1 MKPRIIP
8 IVKATSASAAAAAA
22 ETSASLGLRQ
32 LPPLALYIHY
42 PWCIR
47 KCPYCDFNSHAVRQE
62 IPEAAYI
69 DALILDLEQALP
81 EIWGRRIIS
90 VFIGGGTPSLLSA
103 AALTRL
109 LEALRAR
116 LPLLADAE
124 ITLEANPGTADAAHF
139 AAYRAAGVNRLSLG
153 IQSFNDRHLAAL
165 GRIHDA
171 VQAQRAIELAL
182 THFDKVNIDL
192 MYALPGQELFE
203 AEEDIRRALQHG
215 VSHISAY
222 HLSIEPNTAFFHAP
236 PPLPDDDLAA
246 DMQEA
251 VEAQLLAA
259 GFLHYETAAF
269 ARTPAERC
277 THNLNYWTY
286 GDYLGLG
293 AGAHGK
299 ISSASDIVR
308 EVRRPHPRDYLAA
321 AATGTKGDFLLERRS
336 VAPAERPL
344 EFMMNALRLTAG
356 FDPALYAEHT
366 GLLLAAI
373 NNSLQALQG
382 EGLLTLGPEQI
393 APTARGRR
401 FLNTLLERF

>member
-1 MKPRIIP
+1 MSARIIP
-8 IVKATSASAAAAAA
+8 IAMATDHASASAA
-22 ETSASLGLRQ
+22 SASPGLHQ
-32 LPPLALYIHY
+32 LPPLSLYIHY
-42 PWCIR
+42 PWCVR
-47 KCPYCDFNSHAVRQE
+47 KCPYCDFNSHAVHQE

-69 DALILDLEQALP
+69 QALIRDLEQALP
-81 EIWGRRIIS
+81 QIWGRRIIS
-90 VFIGGGTPSLLSA
+90 VFIGGGTPSLLSPA
-103 AALTRL
+103 GLDTL
-109 LEALRAR
+109 LDALRAR
-116 LPLLADAE
+116 LPLLADVE

-153 IQSFNDRHLAAL
+153 IQSFNDRHLQAL
-165 GRIHDA
+165 GRIHDSTA
-171 VQAQRAIELAL
+171 AHQAIELAL
-182 THFDKVNIDL
+182 THFDDVNIDL
-192 MYALPGQELFE
+192 MYALPGQTLAE
-203 AEEDIRRALQHG
+203 AIQDIDAALTYPLTH
-215 VSHISAY
+215 VSAY
-222 HLSIEPNTAFFHAP
+222 HLTVEPNTAFFHAP

-246 DMQEA
+246 DMQET

-269 ARTPAERC
+269 ARTPAWRC
-277 THNLNYWTY
+277 THNLNYWIY

-308 EVRRPHPRDYLAA
+308 EVRRPHPRAYLAA
-321 AATGTKGDFLLERRS
+321 AATGDFLLERRS

-356 FDPALYAEHT
+356 FNPALYAEHT
-366 GLLLAAI
+366 GLALADI
-373 NNSLQALQG
+373 NPSLHALQG
-382 EGLLTLGPEQI
+382 EGLLTLDPDQI